1 MKSVAANKAEC
12 KGNPEKIRALRL
24 GEVRRV
30 LRHRWGH
37 ELPDD
42 DAGRDDLELLLDI
55 VSLAR
60 DARRRMKN
68 IIETWAPWMDT
79 AESYELVENILSRM
93 FTVSGSTTPSAKRSR
108 MRSPARTRPNIEWL
122 NAMSLTNSTDPPFPC
137 SAPELVN
144 RVAMTLAS
152 RQQ

>member
-1 MKSVAANKAEC
+1 MTKAVKATTKS

-24 GEVRRV
+24 GEVKRV
-30 LRHRWGH
+30 LRHRYRH

-60 DARRRMKN
+60 DAKRRMKN

-79 AESYELVENILSRM
+79 AESYELVENILR
-93 FTVSGSTTPSAKRSR
+93 K
-108 MRSPARTRPNIEWL
+108 
-122 NAMSLTNSTDPPFPC
+122 
-137 SAPELVN
+137 PE
-144 RVAMTLAS
+144 
-152 RQQ
+152 